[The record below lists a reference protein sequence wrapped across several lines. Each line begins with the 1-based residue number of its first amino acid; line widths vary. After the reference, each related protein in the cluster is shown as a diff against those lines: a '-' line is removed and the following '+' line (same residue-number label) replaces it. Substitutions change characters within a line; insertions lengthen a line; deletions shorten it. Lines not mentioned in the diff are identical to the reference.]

1 MKSLKSKTL
10 LYCLIYII
18 PSLLKALEINYTEST
33 KSFPNP
39 ERGWYAYTL
48 MLNNDNNYQQ
58 LANKGYRLVYSSIV
72 LDEFVDRDI
81 DVDTL
86 DTIENRF
93 SKIRNAGLK
102 AVLRVNYSE
111 EHAGSYP
118 GLDRIE
124 RHMQQLSPVI
134 NDNKDVIAYIEAG
147 YMGPWGEW
155 HFWKIDNP
163 PFPDNESS
171 WRHLTDLLLKNKPSD
186 RFIMLRYPSKKQ
198 QIFGG
203 MTINSDHAFSKDDI
217 ARIGH
222 HNDCFVSSSND
233 VGTYQP
239 QQTKYASSIEDLKK
253 YLMLDT
259 IYSPMGG
266 ETCSVHSRNSCSTA
280 ISEMEDFHWT
290 YMNNEYH
297 QGVLSSWRSEG
308 CYEEI
313 DKRLGYRL
321 SLIMVKIPD
330 TLVAGSEN
338 SITIKII
345 NTGFAR
351 PWYYRIPYIRYIKGK
366 DIIGEVPL
374 KNIDIRA
381 LSPQENAKITV
392 TTKVPDNLNGKFD
405 IALWLPDANHANHSN
420 HRYSIRLA
428 NENVWDTQHGHNIIV
443 RDIQISNSIVISPS
457 PPTLTTQ

>member
-1 MKSLKSKTL
+1 MMALKSKFL
-10 LYCLIYII
+10 SYCLICLI
-18 PSLLKALEINYTEST
+18 PSILQAVELNYTEAT
-33 KSFPNP
+33 TSFPNP

-48 MLNNDNNYQQ
+48 MLDNNNYQQ
-58 LANKGYRLVYSSIV
+58 LANTGFRLVYSSIV
-72 LDEFVDRDI
+72 LNEFVNRDI
-81 DVDTL
+81 DNETL

-93 SKIRNAGLK
+93 SEMRNAGLK

-111 EHAGSYP
+111 THAGNYP
-118 GLDRIE
+118 NLGRIE
-124 RHMQQLSPVI
+124 RHMQQLSPVL

-155 HFWKIDNP
+155 HFWNINNP

-171 WRHLTDLLLKNKPSD
+171 WRQLTDLLLENKPSD

-198 QIFGG
+198 QIFDG
-203 MTINSDHAFSKDDI
+203 MTITSDNAFFKEDI

-222 HNDCFVSSSND
+222 HNDCFVSSNDD

-239 QQTKYASSIEDLKK
+239 QQTEYSSSIEDLKN

-266 ETCSVHSRNSCSTA
+266 ETCSVHSRNSCSMTIA
-280 ISEMEDFHWT
+280 EMEDFHWT

-297 QGVLSSWRSEG
+297 PEVLSSWRREG

-321 SLIMVKIPD
+321 SLVRVEIPD
-330 TLVAGSEN
+330 TLVAGSN
-338 SITIKII
+338 NNLTIELT

-351 PWYYRIPYIRYIKGK
+351 PWYFRTPYIRYIQ
-366 DIIGEVPL
+366 GEEIVGQVPL
-374 KNIDIRA
+374 TNIDIRVLA
-381 LSPQENAKITV
+381 PQENNQIIV
-392 TTKVPDNLNGKFD
+392 TTEVPGNLNGNFD
-405 IALWLPDANHANHSN
+405 IALWLPDENEANHSN
-420 HRYSIRLA
+420 HRFSIRLA
-428 NENVWDTQHGHNIIV
+428 NENVWNNQHGHNVIA
-443 RDIQISNSIVISPS
+443 RDIQISNSIVISPPS
-457 PPTLTTQ
+457 PPILLIE